1 MQGCTSPKIPDTLTK
16 TGDELR
22 NMLNEELPT
31 LRGVINW
38 VKTCGCCPEEY
49 KANIGMDNCN
59 FAKTCDDLICNMTSM
74 IQSVSDYVRLCHY

>member
-1 MQGCTSPKIPDTLTK
+1 MQGCTSPRIPDTLTK

-31 LRGVINW
+31 LRGAINW

-49 KANIGMDNCN
+49 KANIGMDSCN

-74 IQSVSDYVRLCHY
+74 VQSVSDYVRL